1 MANKNLQ
8 NREVLIDE
16 LRRELMGPDPEGEK
30 IQIPEGTFNISPD
43 DTYSLQT
50 QNNGEEIIKN
60 GYRTLTPTRRYGI
73 GILYPF
79 SIKNNNKDKQ
89 EDDPDITEEMNIGD
103 GESDNFSDEVDS
115 EPVSKLKE
123 KRTSAL
129 TTEDDLDES
138 LPDYDPYKPST
149 MGISFVIRY
158 EDNLNLNIFVT
169 GGHYID
175 KNAHYDPNKSPNT
188 WWLRENVKL
197 EANHKI
203 ESNDYFRDLNQNEV
217 ILSENTSA
225 LNLRIHV
232 RIREYL
238 KKSDLKLVTV
248 TLINATV
255 PDSRI
260 DRSCLFQSKFN
271 VKIENKKNESAIIEY
286 PEQSDYV
293 DLNFEDKKIE
303 MLYSNLKQYGIGHG
317 CAVSWNK
324 DNNILIADALPVA
337 EVPNINYE
345 VENIDLSIKKFIKLS
360 ESDGY
365 NQLELLI
372 NNYNIWID
380 GIDKTDI
387 KPKYQSIQKSNILE
401 CKELITRF
409 QQGLSL
415 LKNNEL
421 VKEAFQLANLA
432 ILLQQISSKREK
444 TDLTWSAD
452 HGAFVPEG
460 DIKTIDHNNLPED
473 NRWRAFQI
481 AFVVMSIPSL
491 INPDDKYREIVDL
504 IWFPTGGGKTE
515 AYLGL
520 SAFAIFYRRLLDKND
535 ASTNIIMRYT
545 LRLLTAQQFQRAS
558 SLICAME
565 FIRETISS
573 PDILGDKRFSIGIW
587 LGGTFTPN
595 NNTHAVNT
603 LKKLMRAEKFAQN
616 MFLLT
621 KCPWCGCH
629 IGPISKTQKGSVNH
643 APGYGHDNRVTFLFC
658 PNKRCH
664 FTRRNKLPIYVTDD
678 DIYDHSPDIII
689 GTIDKFAMISFQPK
703 IRSIF
708 GIDRSGKRKFSPP
721 GLIIQDE
728 LHLISGPLGSMSG
741 LYEVLIEDLCTDKRK
756 DKAIKPK
763 IIASTATIK
772 SYEDQIKNLF
782 ARQNTKIFPPPGISS
797 ADNYFSRYSV
807 DKNGNFFNPKIY
819 VGIYA
824 PGLGSLQ
831 SIQVRVLSSLFSTP
845 AKLDD
850 QNKDPWWTLMC
861 YFNSFKD
868 LGTTLTLIESDIPT
882 YLKELY
888 LRKQKFKNQ
897 KRYIRIVRELTGRL
911 LDSQIP
917 ERLNELSI
925 KYDPNVWG
933 KAIDLCLATNIIEVG
948 VDVDR
953 LSLMAVVGQP
963 ITTSQYIQ
971 VTGRIGR
978 KWYGEDG
985 QPGLVA
991 MIYNYKSSRDLSY
1004 YERFQQYHQ
1013 KIYSQVEPTSLTP
1026 FSLPVLD
1033 KALHAIMVGYI
1044 LQNSDCKKIE
1054 SCFYDAEKL
1063 DELYNILIKRIEY
1076 IDKDEKDVLIDIFN
1090 KRKTQWENRQ
1100 PEKWTAKRNDEDPPL
1115 LTYAGEF
1122 IKPEWKN
1129 SVWPTPSSM
1138 RSVDSSAEVCI
1149 QHPNGENDG

>member
-1 MANKNLQ
+1 
-8 NREVLIDE
+8 
-16 LRRELMGPDPEGEK
+16 
-30 IQIPEGTFNISPD
+30 
-43 DTYSLQT
+43 
-50 QNNGEEIIKN
+50 
-60 GYRTLTPTRRYGI
+60 
-73 GILYPF
+73 
-79 SIKNNNKDKQ
+79 
-89 EDDPDITEEMNIGD
+89 
-103 GESDNFSDEVDS
+103 
-115 EPVSKLKE
+115 
-123 KRTSAL
+123 
-129 TTEDDLDES
+129 
-138 LPDYDPYKPST
+138 
-149 MGISFVIRY
+149 RY

-491 INPDDKYREIVDL
+491 INPDDGYRDIVDL

-520 SAFAIFYRRLLDKND
+520 SA
-535 ASTNIIMRYT
+535 
-545 LRLLTAQQFQRAS
+545 
-558 SLICAME
+558 
-565 FIRETISS
+565 
-573 PDILGDKRFSIGIW
+573 
-587 LGGTFTPN
+587 
-595 NNTHAVNT
+595 
-603 LKKLMRAEKFAQN
+603 
-616 MFLLT
+616 
-621 KCPWCGCH
+621 
-629 IGPISKTQKGSVNH
+629 
-643 APGYGHDNRVTFLFC
+643 
-658 PNKRCH
+658 
-664 FTRRNKLPIYVTDD
+664 
-678 DIYDHSPDIII
+678 
-689 GTIDKFAMISFQPK
+689 
-703 IRSIF
+703 
-708 GIDRSGKRKFSPP
+708 
-721 GLIIQDE
+721 
-728 LHLISGPLGSMSG
+728 
-741 LYEVLIEDLCTDKRK
+741 
-756 DKAIKPK
+756 
-763 IIASTATIK
+763 
-772 SYEDQIKNLF
+772 
-782 ARQNTKIFPPPGISS
+782 
-797 ADNYFSRYSV
+797 
-807 DKNGNFFNPKIY
+807 
-819 VGIYA
+819 
-824 PGLGSLQ
+824 
-831 SIQVRVLSSLFSTP
+831 
-845 AKLDD
+845 
-850 QNKDPWWTLMC
+850 
-861 YFNSFKD
+861 
-868 LGTTLTLIESDIPT
+868 
-882 YLKELY
+882 
-888 LRKQKFKNQ
+888 
-897 KRYIRIVRELTGRL
+897 
-911 LDSQIP
+911 
-917 ERLNELSI
+917 
-925 KYDPNVWG
+925 
-933 KAIDLCLATNIIEVG
+933 
-948 VDVDR
+948 
-953 LSLMAVVGQP
+953 
-963 ITTSQYIQ
+963 
-971 VTGRIGR
+971 
-978 KWYGEDG
+978 
-985 QPGLVA
+985 
-991 MIYNYKSSRDLSY
+991 
-1004 YERFQQYHQ
+1004 
-1013 KIYSQVEPTSLTP
+1013 
-1026 FSLPVLD
+1026 
-1033 KALHAIMVGYI
+1033 
-1044 LQNSDCKKIE
+1044 
-1054 SCFYDAEKL
+1054 
-1063 DELYNILIKRIEY
+1063 
-1076 IDKDEKDVLIDIFN
+1076 
-1090 KRKTQWENRQ
+1090 
-1100 PEKWTAKRNDEDPPL
+1100 
-1115 LTYAGEF
+1115 
-1122 IKPEWKN
+1122 
-1129 SVWPTPSSM
+1129 
-1138 RSVDSSAEVCI
+1138 
-1149 QHPNGENDG
+1149 